1 MALFVYQSVPVL
13 RQLLCTQSVFNFAH
27 PVSVLEKLKTPLE
40 TIKVDIDQQCHW
52 ALDPLGHKPLG
63 VSVGVI

>member
-1 MALFVYQSVPVL
+1 M
-13 RQLLCTQSVFNFAH
+13 
-27 PVSVLEKLKTPLE
+27 SVLEKLKTPLE

-63 VSVGVI
+63 VSVGVV